1 MKLYYPNLCSVN
13 LAVPSPPT
21 VSGASVNVMQA
32 PQRGIWKLSIEKFS
46 TKNIHGVIFQRY
58 GRCQASWQGFTPD
71 LSVAGMLTSGHNII

>member
-32 PQRGIWKLSIEKFS
+32 PQRGIWKISIDKFL